1 MWRQM
6 AAVLVVMGLVTGI
19 THFFRIS
26 FVAKASFSFEAGD
39 VTGVMVGV
47 WIALLGGLIS
57 RRYRFPLAVAAMY
70 LLVCCMAVYFV
81 SRFMDDGFLGAFL
94 LNGWNSVAYV
104 LGGML
109 GACVGVFIGSG
120 RRRARERV
128 LPEA

>member
-1 MWRQM
+1 
-6 AAVLVVMGLVTGI
+6 VTGI

-57 RRYRFPLAVAAMY
+57 RRYRFALAVAAMY

>member
-39 VTGVMVGV
+39 VMGAMVGV

-57 RRYRFPLAVAAMY
+57 RRYGFALAVAAMY

-81 SRFMDDGFLGAFL
+81 SRFMDGDFPRAFL
-94 LNGWNSVAYV
+94 LNGWNIVAYV

>member
-1 MWRQM
+1 M
-6 AAVLVVMGLVTGI
+6 AAVLVVMGLLTGI

-47 WIALLGGLIS
+47 WVALLGGLIS
-57 RRYRFPLAVAAMY
+57 RRYRFALAVAAMY

>member
-1 MWRQM
+1 M

-57 RRYRFPLAVAAMY
+57 RHYGFALAVAAMY

-94 LNGWNSVAYV
+94 LNGWNIVVYV

-128 LPEA
+128 LPGA